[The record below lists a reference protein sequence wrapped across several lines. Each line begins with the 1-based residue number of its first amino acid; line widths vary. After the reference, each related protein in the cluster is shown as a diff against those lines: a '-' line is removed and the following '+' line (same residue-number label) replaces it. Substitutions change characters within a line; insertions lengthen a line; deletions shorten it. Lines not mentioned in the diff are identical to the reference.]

1 MRSARSTRRR
11 LPSKNSYLKSKAV
24 RSSDNHEQAH
34 KKIQAQFQ
42 RGRGGL
48 CLIVDSVTILS
59 CKDMIE
65 SPYFYLVVLFVTGY
79 AWHAL
84 LVHIQKRKSGSV
96 NRQGD
101 K

>member
-1 MRSARSTRRR
+1 
-11 LPSKNSYLKSKAV
+11 
-24 RSSDNHEQAH
+24 
-34 KKIQAQFQ
+34 
-42 RGRGGL
+42 
-48 CLIVDSVTILS
+48 
-59 CKDMIE
+59 MIE